1 MGMIEPALLL
11 CMILG
16 KRLGA
21 RGASASDN
29 SQLSFGTLV
38 KDFLVRRARLLQT
51 CRCETLLAEAKDPS
65 HLDTDQGACSGG
77 ELKSDKQG
85 IGSES
90 PLPMQ
95 RASRLR
101 PTSQFLRL

>member
-21 RGASASDN
+21 RGASASDD

-51 CRCETLLAEAKDPS
+51 CRCKTLLAEARIPIIWTLIKEPAVVEIS
-65 HLDTDQGACSGG
+65 NQ
-77 ELKSDKQG
+77 
-85 IGSES
+85 
-90 PLPMQ
+90 M
-95 RASRLR
+95 SRV
-101 PTSQFLRL
+101 